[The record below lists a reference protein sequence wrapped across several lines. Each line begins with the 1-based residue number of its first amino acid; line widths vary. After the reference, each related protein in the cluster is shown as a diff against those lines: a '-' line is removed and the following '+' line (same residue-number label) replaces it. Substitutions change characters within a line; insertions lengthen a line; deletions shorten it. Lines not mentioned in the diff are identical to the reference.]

1 MGCIM
6 SFNQSVIVCLSKYIK
21 VNGRASRSEFWWF
34 QLFVVLAQLPFG
46 ILLNLLNVSSVI
58 YVIINVLS
66 YILAGFFFLPNVT
79 VTSRRLH
86 DINKS
91 GWWQIV
97 PWGFGVIY
105 YSVAL
110 TIGENHIIALITL
123 LGAGISALVLL
134 FLLTRRSEVNDNKYG
149 VSSINNGIPLDT
161 NQTEFMTAGQEITHQ
176 SDKSVCTRCKTPL
189 NLDFIYC
196 PGCGVDVR

>member
-1 MGCIM
+1 M
-6 SFNQSVIVCLSKYIK
+6 SFNQSVIVCLSKYIN

-46 ILLNLLNVSSVI
+46 ILLNLLDVSSVI
-58 YVIINVLS
+58 YVI
-66 YILAGFFFLPNVT
+66 
-79 VTSRRLH
+79 
-86 DINKS
+86 
-91 GWWQIV
+91 
-97 PWGFGVIY
+97 
-105 YSVAL
+105 
-110 TIGENHIIALITL
+110 
-123 LGAGISALVLL
+123 
-134 FLLTRRSEVNDNKYG
+134 
-149 VSSINNGIPLDT
+149 INNGIPLDT